1 MKDANQT
8 ILYTK
13 ETREVLQPTLHL
25 QSTQSSRAAEHSA
38 DHVTLRSAAWQLV
51 VASVVASSIFC
62 LRHLYR
68 WL

>member
-1 MKDANQT
+1 MKDGDLT
-8 ILYTK
+8 ILSTK

-25 QSTQSSRAAEHSA
+25 QSNRATEHSA
-38 DHVTLRSAAWQLV
+38 SHVTLRSAAWQLV

-62 LRHLYR
+62 LRRLYR